1 MPYKQLSAT
10 VDGKPLGEFTCATA
24 ATGDTLIAVA
34 RLFAMTET
42 DLRVEVFERHHDHPL
57 PPLSLCLIC
66 PPGKLIR
73 VWNGPRPTIMRS
85 AAHAALLELDP
96 AFRKL
101 DMTASMDRI
110 TAVLD
115 HFYSDGAVDLYAF
128 IKAQVQSMM
137 DAETFKRTA
146 PGWNCV
152 DYPGAGM
159 HYVPVAGGDCVWCGA
174 SPDEMSQS

>member
-1 MPYKQLSAT
+1 MTRRTRTARGTAVPADSSAKSPTAWEALDPVGWRVGRNVREPGAMPMVMQIGISVPA
-10 VDGKPLGEFTCATA
+10 E
-24 ATGDTLIAVA
+24 
-34 RLFAMTET
+34 
-42 DLRVEVFERHHDHPL
+42 DLY
-57 PPLSLCLIC
+57 
-66 PPGKLIR
+66 
-73 VWNGPRPTIMRS
+73 
-85 AAHAALLELDP
+85 ALRDWLELDP
-96 AFRKL
+96 TFRKL